1 MIMHETIA
9 YRPIGHVENAFHE
22 RAKPDTIRAAPSLIR
37 LNPAFLP
44 GLQGVEVGHKILV
57 LFHCHLS
64 EGLGLLQHPRGDES
78 RPKQGVFS
86 LRSSIRPNPIGVTEV
101 EIVAIDGNV
110 LRVKGLDALNG
121 SPVLDIKPA

>member
-1 MIMHETIA
+1 MNDTIT
-9 YRPIGHVENAFHE
+9 YHPIGIVENDFHA
-22 RAKPDTIRAAPSLIR
+22 RAKPDVIRAAPSRIR
-37 LNPAFLP
+37 LNDEVLP
-44 GLQGVEVGHKILV
+44 GLKGLEAGQKVLI

-64 EGLGLLQHPRGDES
+64 EGLGLLQHPRGDTS

-101 EIVAIDGNV
+101 EIIAIDGNILHV
-110 LRVKGLDALNG
+110 RGLDALNG